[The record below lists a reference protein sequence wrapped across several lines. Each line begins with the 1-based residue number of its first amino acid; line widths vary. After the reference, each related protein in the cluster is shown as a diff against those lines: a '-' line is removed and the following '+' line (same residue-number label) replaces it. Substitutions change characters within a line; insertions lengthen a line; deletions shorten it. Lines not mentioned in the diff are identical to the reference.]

1 MSECNEC
8 IALSSKKL
16 AERRCCGC
24 SFSCPQRSWRQVV
37 FVFKRRQAAQDSLR
51 FQVHLILLM
60 IAVVL
65 VLNVAHL
72 VEVAIWTLLYSL
84 LGVVPS
90 HVSPFYFALVNFTT
104 LGYGD
109 ILPVARWELLG
120 PLTAMNGILLLG
132 WSTAAIFAVL
142 ASQLRDR

>member
-1 MSECNEC
+1 MFRQLLVGGAISLLN
-8 IALSSKKL
+8 IAIHSI
-16 AERRCCGC
+16 AMAG
-24 SFSCPQRSWRQVV
+24 VV
-37 FVFKRRQAAQDSLR
+37 FVFKRRQAAQDNLR
-51 FQVHLILLM
+51 FQVHLVLLM

-65 VLNVAHL
+65 VLNIAHL
-72 VEVAIWTLLYSL
+72 IEVAVWAVLYSL
-84 LGVVPS
+84 LSVAS
-90 HVSPFYFALVNFTT
+90 NVSPFYFALVNFTT

-109 ILPVARWELLG
+109 VLPAARWEMLG

>member
-1 MSECNEC
+1 MFRQLLVGGAVSLVN
-8 IALSSKKL
+8 IAVHSV
-16 AERRCCGC
+16 AMAG
-24 SFSCPQRSWRQVV
+24 VV

-51 FQVHLILLM
+51 FQVHLVLLM

-72 VEVAIWTLLYSL
+72 VEVAIWALLYSV
-84 LGVVPS
+84 LGVVPLQ
-90 HVSPFYFALVNFTT
+90 VSTFYFALVNFTT

-109 ILPVARWELLG
+109 VLPVARWEMLG

>member
-1 MSECNEC
+1 MFRQLLVGGAVSLFN
-8 IALSSKKL
+8 IAVHSV
-16 AERRCCGC
+16 AMAG
-24 SFSCPQRSWRQVV
+24 VV
-37 FVFKRRQAAQDSLR
+37 FVFKRRQAVQDSLR

-65 VLNVAHL
+65 VLNMAHL
-72 VEVAIWTLLYSL
+72 VEVAIWALLYSL
-84 LGVVPS
+84 LGVAPS

-109 ILPVARWELLG
+109 VLPVASWEMLG

>member
-1 MSECNEC
+1 VKHE
-8 IALSSKKL
+8 
-16 AERRCCGC
+16 
-24 SFSCPQRSWRQVV
+24 QVCYAIG
-37 FVFKRRQAAQDSLR
+37 RTSP
-51 FQVHLILLM
+51 

-72 VEVAIWTLLYSL
+72 AEVAIWAPLYSL

-90 HVSPFYFALVNFTT
+90 HVSPFYFALHDPW
-104 LGYGD
+104 LRRE
-109 ILPVARWELLG
+109 ILG

>member
-1 MSECNEC
+1 MFPQLLFGGAVSLVN
-8 IALSSKKL
+8 IAVHS
-16 AERRCCGC
+16 AAMAG
-24 SFSCPQRSWRQVV
+24 VV
-37 FVFKRRQAAQDSLR
+37 FVFKRRQAVQDSLR
-51 FQVHLILLM
+51 FQVHLVLLM

-72 VEVAIWTLLYSL
+72 VEVAIWALQYSL
-84 LGVVPS
+84 LGVAPS

-109 ILPVARWELLG
+109 VLPVAPWEMLG

>member
-1 MSECNEC
+1 MYRQLLVGGAVSLAN
-8 IALSSKKL
+8 IAVHSI
-16 AERRCCGC
+16 AMAG
-24 SFSCPQRSWRQVV
+24 VI
-37 FVFKRRQAAQDSLR
+37 FVFKRRQAARDSVG

-65 VLNVAHL
+65 VLNAAHL
-72 VEVAIWTLLYSL
+72 AEVAIWALVYGL
-84 LGVVPS
+84 LGVGPAQ
-90 HVSPFYFALVNFTT
+90 VSPFYFALVNFTT

-109 ILPVARWELLG
+109 VLPVARWELLG

-142 ASQLRDR
+142 VSQLPGYPNGR

>member
-1 MSECNEC
+1 MFRQLLVGGAVSLVN
-8 IALSSKKL
+8 IAVHSV
-16 AERRCCGC
+16 AMAC
-24 SFSCPQRSWRQVV
+24 VV
-37 FVFKRRQAAQDSLR
+37 FVFKRRQAVQDSLR
-51 FQVHLILLM
+51 FQVHLVLLM

-65 VLNVAHL
+65 VLNMAHV
-72 VEVAIWTLLYSL
+72 VEVAIWALLYSL
-84 LGVVPS
+84 LGVAPS

-109 ILPVARWELLG
+109 VLPVAPWEMLG

>member
-1 MSECNEC
+1 MFGQLLVGGAVSLVN
-8 IALSSKKL
+8 IAVH
-16 AERRCCGC
+16 
-24 SFSCPQRSWRQVV
+24 SFAMAGVI
-37 FVFKRRQAAQDSLR
+37 FVFKRRQAVQDSLR
-51 FQVHLILLM
+51 FQVHLVLLM

-72 VEVAIWTLLYSL
+72 VEVAIWALLYSL
-84 LGVVPS
+84 LGVAPW

-109 ILPVARWELLG
+109 VLPVARWEMLG

>member
-1 MSECNEC
+1 MFRQLLVGGAVSLFN
-8 IALSSKKL
+8 IAVHSI
-16 AERRCCGC
+16 AMAG
-24 SFSCPQRSWRQVV
+24 VV
-37 FVFKRRQAAQDSLR
+37 FVFKRRQAVQDSLR
-51 FQVHLILLM
+51 FQVHLVLLM

-65 VLNVAHL
+65 VLNMAHL
-72 VEVAIWTLLYSL
+72 VEVAIWALLYSL
-84 LGVVPS
+84 FGVAPS
-90 HVSPFYFALVNFTT
+90 HVSPFYFALANFTT

-109 ILPVARWELLG
+109 VLPVAPWEMLG

>member
-1 MSECNEC
+1 
-8 IALSSKKL
+8 
-16 AERRCCGC
+16 
-24 SFSCPQRSWRQVV
+24 
-37 FVFKRRQAAQDSLR
+37 LR

-90 HVSPFYFALVNFTT
+90 HVNPFYFALVNFTT
-104 LGYGD
+104 LGFDERTGRVMNPSLAEYHVPVHLDVPEIDVIWND
-109 ILPVARWELLG
+109 IPDPHSPLGLHGIREIALQGRGRCRGRRYNATGKRIRELPITLHKVMMAR
-120 PLTAMNGILLLG
+120 
-132 WSTAAIFAVL
+132 S
-142 ASQLRDR
+142 